1 MSSLNMLK
9 GHCGLSDAMWHT
21 KPKLVALGDN
31 TMPADAL
38 APDVATASIGMVLG
52 V

>member
-1 MSSLNMLK
+1 MVK
-9 GHCGLSDAMWHT
+9 GFDYQAGT
-21 KPKLVALGDN
+21 KPKLVALGDT

-38 APDVATASIGMVLG
+38 APDVATASEGMVLG